1 MLETTG
7 LHSGYGRIPILRGIS
22 MAVAE
27 GEFVGILGHNGMG
40 KTTLLKTII
49 GIVQAAQGQIHF
61 DGTEVTRWTP
71 HARVRCGLGYVP
83 QGRQIFPGLTTLDN
97 LRMGTTAQGRSKDVV
112 EDVLTDFPR
121 LRPLLDRLGGALSGG
136 EQQMLAIAR
145 CLCAE
150 PKLILLDE
158 PTEGLQP
165 SIIEEII
172 VLLRQLRDKRGLTLV
187 LVEQNL
193 NFIKALANRV
203 LLLQRGE
210 ITQEIAADQLSD
222 PEVMGEFIGIA
233 G

>member
-40 KTTLLKTII
+40 KTTLLKTVI

-61 DGTEVTRWTP
+61 DGIEVTRWTP
-71 HARVRCGLGYVP
+71 HARARRGLGYVP
-83 QGRQIFPGLTTLDN
+83 QGRQIFPGLTALDN
-97 LRMGTTAQGRSKDVV
+97 LRMGTTAEGRSKGVV

-222 PEVMGEFIGIA
+222 PDVMGGFIGIA

>member
-1 MLETTG
+1 
-7 LHSGYGRIPILRGIS
+7 

-40 KTTLLKTII
+40 KTTLLKTVI

-61 DGTEVTRWTP
+61 DGIEVTQWTP
-71 HARVRCGLGYVP
+71 HARARRGLGYVP
-83 QGRQIFPGLTTLDN
+83 QGRQIFPGLSALDN
-97 LRMGTTAQGRSKDVV
+97 LRMGTTAEGRSKGVV

-165 SIIEEII
+165 SIIEEI
-172 VLLRQLRDKRGLTLV
+172 VTLLRQLRDKRGLTLV
-187 LVEQNL
+187 LVEQNHS
-193 NFIKALANRV
+193 FIKALASRV

-210 ITQEIAADQLSD
+210 ITQEISADQLSD

>member
-1 MLETTG
+1 
-7 LHSGYGRIPILRGIS
+7 

-40 KTTLLKTII
+40 KTTLLKTVI

-61 DGTEVTRWTP
+61 DSIEVTRWTP
-71 HARVRCGLGYVP
+71 HARARRGLGYVP
-83 QGRQIFPGLTTLDN
+83 QGRQIFPGLSTLDN
-97 LRMGTTAQGRSKDVV
+97 LRMGTTAEGRSKGVV

-121 LRPLLDRLGGALSGG
+121 LRPLLDRMGGALSGG

-165 SIIEEII
+165 SIIEEI
-172 VLLRQLRDKRGLTLV
+172 VTLLRQLRDKRGLTLV

-193 NFIKALANRV
+193 SFIKALASHV

-210 ITQEIAADQLSD
+210 ITQEISADQLSD